1 MQSEVRRCCVTK
13 ASPQKDREGHT
24 DNQEGFSE
32 KVAFHPNSEALEQT
46 EPGKKIPSVE

>member
-13 ASPQKDREGHT
+13 APPQKDREGHT